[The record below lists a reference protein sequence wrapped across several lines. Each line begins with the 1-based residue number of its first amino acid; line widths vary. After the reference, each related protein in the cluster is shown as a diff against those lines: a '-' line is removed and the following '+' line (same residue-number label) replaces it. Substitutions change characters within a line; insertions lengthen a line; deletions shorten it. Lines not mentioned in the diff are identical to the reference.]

1 MLLTIVV
8 VICACAVGW
17 VRQFGGPLTERDH
30 SAESFVVEN
39 HLEFELTV
47 EETGGV
53 PITHSV
59 FATSSALIPLRSSC
73 ERLMR
78 LVARDPA
85 GREIASLDDPL
96 CEPRTWVIEADGWTQ
111 LLHERRW
118 PYPG

>member
-1 MLLTIVV
+1 MVITVV
-8 VICACAVGW
+8 VVVCACAVGW
-17 VRQFGGPLTERDH
+17 VRQFGVPLTERDH
-30 SAESFVVEN
+30 SAETFVVEN
-39 HLEFELTV
+39 RLASRLTV

-53 PITHSV
+53 PITYSV
-59 FATSSALIPLRSSC
+59 SATSSALVPLRSSC

-96 CEPRTWVIEADGWTQ
+96 CEPRTWVIEADGSTQ
-111 LLHERRW
+111 LLRERRW